1 MPMISF
7 SFFCRDKPGI
17 DVEQLAQGLQGLG
30 FELAP
35 SELGVLMDQISL
47 VQHGHV
53 AKPAFL
59 ASQVDWQDFQQNF
72 K

>member
-1 MPMISF
+1 M
-7 SFFCRDKPGI
+7 
-17 DVEQLAQGLQGLG
+17 EQLAQGLQGLG

-35 SELGVLMDQISL
+35 SELGVLMHQISL
-47 VQHGHV
+47 AHHGHV
-53 AKPAFL
+53 AKPAFV

>member
-1 MPMISF
+1 M
-7 SFFCRDKPGI
+7 
-17 DVEQLAQGLQGLG
+17 EQLAQGLKGLG

-35 SELGVLMDQISL
+35 SELSVLMDQASL
-47 VQHGHV
+47 AQHGHV

-59 ASQVDWQDFQQNF
+59 ASQVDWQNFQQNF